1 MRKNIIA
8 SCIILGILACG
19 GSQSGNSDVAAVD
32 GAAIYKTNCVVCHG
46 ENGKLGV
53 NGSKDLTASP
63 LSMDDRIAII
73 KSGKGV
79 MTAFGSVLTEEQI
92 KAVAAYTFEL

>member
-1 MRKNIIA
+1 MRKNMIA
-8 SCIILGILACG
+8 SFLILGILACG
-19 GSQSGNSDVAAVD
+19 GSNSGNADVASVD

-63 LSMDDRIAII
+63 LTMEDRIAII

-79 MTAFGSVLTEEQI
+79 MTAFGSLLTEEEI
-92 KAVAAYTFEL
+92 KAVAAYTFDL